1 MKLYLILF
9 IVTCNFLVAKKVD
22 SNEKKTKNIPYYLI
36 PGLGQIKNKKIV
48 KSIILIGAELAAINY
63 WLLYSSKYKDY
74 DSNPDQYD
82 LRKNRYLE
90 KRNKYAWWVGIIYFY
105 SMLDSIVD
113 KHFIDFNEVMNNS
126 IENPA
131 KINKENTDEK

>member
-9 IVTCNFLVAKKVD
+9 IVTCNFLDAKKVD

-63 WLLYSSKYKDY
+63 WLLNSSKYKDY

>member
-1 MKLYLILF
+1 M
-9 IVTCNFLVAKKVD
+9 VAKKVD

-63 WLLYSSKYKDY
+63 WLLNSSKYKDY

-126 IENPA
+126 IEKPA

>member
-9 IVTCNFLVAKKVD
+9 IVTCNFLDAKKVD

-63 WLLYSSKYKDY
+63 WLLNSSKYKDY

-126 IENPA
+126 IEKPA

>member
-9 IVTCNFLVAKKVD
+9 IVTCNFLDAKKVD

-63 WLLYSSKYKDY
+63 WLLNSSKYKDY

-105 SMLDSIVD
+105 SMLDFIVD

-126 IENPA
+126 IEKPA

>member
-63 WLLYSSKYKDY
+63 WLLNSSKYKDY

-105 SMLDSIVD
+105 SMLDYIVD

-126 IENPA
+126 IEKPA

>member
-1 MKLYLILF
+1 M
-9 IVTCNFLVAKKVD
+9 VAKKVD

-63 WLLYSSKYKDY
+63 WLLNSSKYKDY

>member
-9 IVTCNFLVAKKVD
+9 IVTCNFLDAKKVD

-63 WLLYSSKYKDY
+63 WLLNSSKYKDY

-90 KRNKYAWWVGIIYFY
+90 KRNKYAWWVVIIYFY

-126 IENPA
+126 IEKPA
-131 KINKENTDEK
+131 KINKENTDER

>member
-1 MKLYLILF
+1 LKLYLILF

-63 WLLYSSKYKDY
+63 WLLNSSKYKDY

-105 SMLDSIVD
+105 SMLDYIVD

-126 IENPA
+126 IEKPA